1 MLTRQLN
8 YRSRAIALNSLIAV
22 FTAACGDTSGD
33 SPTAGAPA
41 SGGAPTTSQGGGG
54 GENLD
59 GGSGAEGGAGAGTPN
74 GLCGRPMPR
83 ISDGVPAQASAGD
96 PAQAN
101 DEQPNTGWHAA
112 VPGWL
117 AYDLSSVPEE
127 QRGDVVVSWYAI
139 HTGGYLNELAAP
151 QTSRPIDY
159 AIETNT
165 AEGGGPAPTEGWQEV
180 VAITG
185 NTRSSRQHAFDL
197 AGANWVRLVV
207 SSATDPEVGVDFDVH
222 HAPEGASDAWLLM
235 GDSITFM
242 STMYAFS
249 DLPARV
255 HSLDSASDPIVIDA
269 GIGGTNTGSA
279 QETID
284 AALAEFPGCYVALA
298 FGTNDHADGFQPQ
311 MAALIDIVLAAG
323 KTPVVP
329 RMPWSSGSAEGEAI
343 NAQIEQLYLQYPEV
357 LRGPDLWATFE
368 GRTDLIPEGD
378 VHPNGEGQAVLRQAW
393 AETIAGVM
401 P

>member
-1 MLTRQLN
+1 VRRYALLGHVLALLTLG
-8 YRSRAIALNSLIAV
+8 
-22 FTAACGDTSGD
+22 CGESSGD
-33 SPTAGAPA
+33 DAGAGAPA
-41 SGGAPTTSQGGGG
+41 GGSGAGGDSSAAGGG
-54 GENLD
+54 GEASD
-59 GGSGAEGGAGAGTPN
+59 GGGPAGGAGAGTPL
-74 GLCGRPMPR
+74 GTCGTPIPR
-83 ISDGVPAQASAGD
+83 ISDGAPAYASGGD
-96 PAQAN
+96 AAQAN
-101 DEQPNTGWHAA
+101 DEQPGTGWHGD

-117 AYDLSSVPEE
+117 AYDLSSVPAD
-127 QRGDVVVSWYAI
+127 QRGAVVVSWYAI

-151 QTSRPIDY
+151 ESSRPIDY
-159 AIETNT
+159 AIEIND
-165 AEGGGPAPTEGWQEV
+165 AGGGAVPTEGWQEV
-180 VAITG
+180 VAISG
-185 NTRSSRQHAFDL
+185 NTRSSRQHALDL
-197 AGANWVRLVV
+197 GGANWVRFVV
-207 SSATDPEVGVDFDVH
+207 SAATDPGVGVDFDVH
-222 HAPEGASDAWLLM
+222 HAPNGPTDAWLLM

-255 HSLDSASDPIVIDA
+255 EALDAASQPIVVDA

-298 FGTNDHADGFQPQ
+298 FGTNDHADSFEPQ
-311 MAALIDIVLAAG
+311 MAALIEIVLAAG
-323 KTPVVP
+323 KTPVLP
-329 RMPWSSGSAEGEAI
+329 RMPWSSGSADGEAI
-343 NAQIEQLYLQYPEV
+343 NAQIETLYQQYPEV

-378 VHPNGEGQAVLRQAW
+378 VHPNGEGMAVLRQAW